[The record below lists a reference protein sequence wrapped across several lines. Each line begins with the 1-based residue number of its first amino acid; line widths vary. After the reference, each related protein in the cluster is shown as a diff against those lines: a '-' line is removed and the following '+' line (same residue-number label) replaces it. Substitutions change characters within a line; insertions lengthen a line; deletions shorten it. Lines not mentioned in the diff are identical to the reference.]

1 MPTSALAAPLTFPL
15 GGELGIDDLT
25 PDEADAFEIIL
36 SLWPPGAWHELY
48 DVDDPRADI
57 RRFFG
62 VLGQA
67 LSKYALVPER
77 DLRVEL
83 MPSTSVAKLPDW
95 ERALGLPAT
104 RRPPDTTAGRQAAVV
119 SKWREQGSYS
129 LPEIRAILG
138 PLFGYADPTVLQ
150 IIETD
155 RSALRDLH
163 TYANLTGI
171 VAGAP
176 VSVTQSVFVDDD
188 AVVSRGGARITF
200 TNLVVGDFTDL
211 TVRLTSPNG
220 TIATWTAAGAF
231 SSAQP
236 TPIVLRTLAHAGTPV
251 RGSWSLQL
259 STTLAAVTL
268 TSWSLFVEGARLD
281 SAGYDGRGAEQYYWG
296 AYANP
301 ALEGAAAPTDHDAGL
316 RAIERIKPAHTRGAV
331 LTTLA
336 PQPGALIPSQFIPRQ
351 NP

>member
-1 MPTSALAAPLTFPL
+1 MPTSALAAPFTFPL

-48 DVDDPRADI
+48 DVDDPRSDI

-77 DLRVEL
+77 GLRTEL
-83 MPSTSVAKLPDW
+83 MPSTAVAKLPDW

-138 PLFGYADPTVLQ
+138 PLLGYADATVLQ
-150 IIETD
+150 IVETD

-163 TYANLTGI
+163 TYAGPAVSI
-171 VAGAP
+171 AGGGSADRVVYVA
-176 VSVTQSVFVDDD
+176 DDG
-188 AVVSRGGARITF
+188 VVSQGGVRVRF
-200 TNLVVGDFTDL
+200 NDFVTDQTTIAL
-211 TVRLTSPNG
+211 TLTSPDGTLHTFSANG
-220 TIATWTAAGAF
+220 RLGPLTPLTGRTHAFDGHPLDGEWVLHVFIAAGSLSF
-231 SSAQP
+231 SS
-236 TPIVLRTLAHAGTPV
+236 
-251 RGSWSLQL
+251 WD
-259 STTLAAVTL
+259 
-268 TSWSLFVEGARLD
+268 LFVEGARLD
-281 SAGYDGRGAEQYYWG
+281 SAGFDGRGAEQYYWA

-301 ALEGAAAPTDHDAGL
+301 ALEGATAPSDRDAAL
-316 RAIERIKPAHTRGAV
+316 RAIDRIKPAHTRGSV
-331 LTTLA
+331 LTTIS
-336 PQPGALIPSQFIPRQ
+336 PQPGALIPSQFIPRA